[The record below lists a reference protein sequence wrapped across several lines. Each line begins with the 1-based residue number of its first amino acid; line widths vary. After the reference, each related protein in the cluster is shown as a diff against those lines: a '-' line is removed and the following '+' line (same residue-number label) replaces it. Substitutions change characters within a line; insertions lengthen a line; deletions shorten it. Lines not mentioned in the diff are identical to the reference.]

1 MYTVGSD
8 PAARRKLGI
17 KCAIGR
23 ISSGGSPGQRWSG
36 RTSLANHTGRRGLAS
51 SKTPPSF
58 RLSWWIG
65 APRRIRCT
73 MIPRIHRQ
81 ARIHRQG
88 PGAARE
94 AKGQVRCGAER
105 RAERRP
111 CDQGESTLGERPA
124 KNSERGNALSEKAAQ
139 GTESKPPRGSAGRK
153 TAGREG
159 GSVPWCTN
167 CGAGLIGRPPA
178 GRQVRPSADQQKD
191 GSARWRGS
199 LSGRPKRAPGRLN
212 VPGGS
217 RQAPLRRKRLRS
229 SYSCTIALA

>member
-1 MYTVGSD
+1 VYTVGSD
-8 PAARRKLGI
+8 AGARRKRGM

-23 ISSGGSPGQRWSG
+23 
-36 RTSLANHTGRRGLAS
+36 
-51 SKTPPSF
+51 
-58 RLSWWIG
+58 IG

-81 ARIHRQG
+81 ARIHRQR

-94 AKGQVRCGAER
+94 AGQVRRGAEG

-111 CDQGESTLGERPA
+111 CDQGESASGERPA

-153 TAGREG
+153 AAGREG

-167 CGAGLIGRPPA
+167 CGAGLIGRPPV

-199 LSGRPKRAPGRLN
+199 LSGHAETRPGQAERT
-212 VPGGS
+212 GGS
-217 RQAPLRRKRLRS
+217 R
-229 SYSCTIALA
+229 